1 MPKPPLT
8 LEENG
13 PYNSTETSNSSCG
26 PLLFLRSLLNNPLK
40 VGALAPSSPRLS
52 RLMASR
58 VDPGT
63 APVLEI
69 GAGTG
74 VITRA
79 LLQRGVSPERLFVIE
94 QDPSL
99 AAFLQREFPD
109 VCVRQGDAIDAR
121 CILAE
126 EAVGRV
132 RTVISSLPLR
142 NLPVA
147 DQIETVRAMI
157 GALTQEG
164 QLIQFTYAAG
174 CPIPSQ
180 RLGLQAECLGRV
192 WMNFPPAAVW
202 RFTRNLVAV

>member
-1 MPKPPLT
+1 MPKQPFL
-8 LEENG
+8 LELNG
-13 PYNSTETSNSSCG
+13 SYSKEPIHSLSG
-26 PLLFLRSLLNNPLK
+26 PLLFLRSLLSNPLK
-40 VGALAPSSPRLS
+40 VGAIAPSSPKLS
-52 RLMASR
+52 QLMASR
-58 VDPGT
+58 VDPTT

-79 LLQRGVSPERLFVIE
+79 LLNKGIQPERLFVIE

-99 AAFLQREFPD
+99 AAFLQHEFPH
-109 VCVRQGDAIDAR
+109 VRVRRGEALHAG

-126 EAVGRV
+126 EAIGRV
-132 RTVISSLPLR
+132 QTIVSSVPLR
-142 NLPVA
+142 NLPPA
-147 DQIETVRAMI
+147 DQIETVRAMMN
-157 GALTQEG
+157 ALAHEG

-180 RLGLQAECLGRV
+180 KLGLRAERLGRV

-202 RFTRNLVAV
+202 RFTQGLASV

>member
-1 MPKPPLT
+1 M
-8 LEENG
+8 LELNG
-13 PYNSTETSNSSCG
+13 QYSEEPISSSCG

-40 VGALAPSSPRLS
+40 VGALAPSSPKLS

-63 APVLEI
+63 DPVLEI

-79 LLQRGVSPERLFVIE
+79 LLEKGISPERLFVIE
-94 QDPSL
+94 QDPFL
-99 AAFLQREFPD
+99 AAFLRREFPNI
-109 VCVRQGDAIDAR
+109 CVRRGEAIDAP

-126 EAVGRV
+126 EAIGRV
-132 RTVISSLPLR
+132 KTVISSLPLR
-142 NLPVA
+142 NLPMA
-147 DQIETVRAMI
+147 DQVETVRAMMN
-157 GALTQEG
+157 ALAYGG

-180 RLGLQAECLGRV
+180 RLGLKAECLGRV

-202 RFTRNLVAV
+202 RFTRNRVSV

>member
-1 MPKPPLT
+1 MPKAPLT
-8 LEENG
+8 PEGNG
-13 PYNSTETSNSSCG
+13 QYNSAESGNSFCG

-40 VGALAPSSPRLS
+40 MGALAPSSPKLS

-58 VDPGT
+58 VDPGPD
-63 APVLEI
+63 PVLEI

-94 QDPSL
+94 QDPFL
-99 AAFLQREFPD
+99 AAFLEREFPD
-109 VCVRQGDAIDAR
+109 VCVRQGEALDAC

-126 EAVGRV
+126 ETVGRV
-132 RTVISSLPLR
+132 RTIVSSLPLR
-142 NLPVA
+142 NLPHA
-147 DQIETVRAMI
+147 DQLETVRAMMS
-157 GALTQEG
+157 ALAQGG

-180 RLGLQAECLGRV
+180 KLGLKAECLGRV
-192 WMNFPPAAVW
+192 WMNFPPATVW
-202 RFTRNLVAV
+202 RFTRNLASV

>member
-1 MPKPPLT
+1 M
-8 LEENG
+8 LELNERYSG
-13 PYNSTETSNSSCG
+13 ESAGASCA

-40 VGALAPSSPRLS
+40 MGAIAPSSPKLS

-58 VDPGT
+58 VDAGT
-63 APVLEI
+63 TPVLEI

-79 LLQRGVSPERLFVIE
+79 LLQKGINPQRLFVIE

-99 AAFLQREFPD
+99 AAFLRREFPD
-109 VCVRQGDAIDAR
+109 VSVRCGEALDAG

-126 EAVGRV
+126 EEVGRV
-132 RTVISSLPLR
+132 KTVVSSLPLR
-142 NLPVA
+142 NLPPD
-147 DQIETVRAMI
+147 DQIETVRAMMS
-157 GALTQEG
+157 ALVQGG

-180 RLGLQAECLGRV
+180 KLGLKAERLGRV

-202 RFTRNLVAV
+202 RFTRSLAAV

>member
-1 MPKPPLT
+1 
-8 LEENG
+8 
-13 PYNSTETSNSSCG
+13 
-26 PLLFLRSLLNNPLK
+26 
-40 VGALAPSSPRLS
+40 
-52 RLMASR
+52 MASR
-58 VDPGT
+58 VDPGPD
-63 APVLEI
+63 PVLEI

-94 QDPSL
+94 QDPFL
-99 AAFLQREFPD
+99 AAFLEREFPD
-109 VCVRQGDAIDAR
+109 VCVRQGEALDTR

-132 RTVISSLPLR
+132 RTIVSSLPLR
-142 NLPVA
+142 NLPRV
-147 DQIETVRAMI
+147 DQLETVRAMI
-157 GALTQEG
+157 GALTQGG

-180 RLGLQAECLGRV
+180 KLGLKAECLGRV

-202 RFTRNLVAV
+202 RFTRNLASV

>member
-1 MPKPPLT
+1 M
-8 LEENG
+8 LELNG
-13 PYNSTETSNSSCG
+13 RYSEEPAGSSCA
-26 PLLFLRSLLNNPLK
+26 PLLFLRSLLNDPLK
-40 VGALAPSSPRLS
+40 VGALAPSSPKLS
-52 RLMASR
+52 QMMASC

-79 LLQRGVSPERLFVIE
+79 LLRRGISPERLFVIE

-109 VCVRQGDAIDAR
+109 VCVRRGEALNAG

-132 RTVISSLPLR
+132 KTVVSSVPLR
-142 NLPVA
+142 NLPME
-147 DQIETVRAMI
+147 DQIETVRAMMSTLAH
-157 GALTQEG
+157 GG

-174 CPIPSQ
+174 CPIPSEK
-180 RLGLQAECLGRV
+180 LNLKAERLGRV

-202 RFTRNLVAV
+202 RFTRNLAFA